1 MSEYWEEIYHRGQQS
16 IGVWNTFAPAFVFGE
31 VTLASHTTDV
41 NGLQTKANER
51 DVQQDVLDVARLNRD
66 GNLKFMEDLCI
77 RFPRKLEGELAAADP
92 LHAEIADLRA
102 IIPDTADKIAQRT
115 RRTLS
120 LWNRIN
126 AQRAAA
132 VPPLPAFQVGSNV
145 VAQLDTALTN
155 QNALM
160 QGVENERGKHTQKNE
175 ALRTLATKVG
185 VNNKRWFAAWEGEFA
200 PGSPERA
207 ALSQID
213 TGSPT
218 PLPTALEIST
228 ATVVPPDGV
237 AVVYVPGGGSHA
249 TSFKLMWKI
258 ETVDA
263 DYTHEAV
270 LNLAGQTVTVA
281 GAAGKTVS
289 FKARATNSTGSTNS
303 AVKTVVMP

>member
-16 IGVWNTFAPAFVFGE
+16 IGVWNTFMPGFVFGE

-51 DVQQDVLDVARLNRD
+51 DVQQDALDVARLSRD
-66 GNLKFMEDLCI
+66 ANLRFMEDLCV
-77 RFPRKLEGELAAADP
+77 RFPRKLEGDLAATDP
-92 LHAEIADLRA
+92 LHAEIADLRD
-102 IIPDTADKIAQRT
+102 IVPDTSDKIVQRT
-115 RRTLS
+115 RRTVS

-132 VPPLPAFQVGSNV
+132 VPPLAAFQVGTAV
-145 VAQLDTALTN
+145 VAQLDTALTH
-155 QNALM
+155 QNTLM
-160 QGVENERGKHTQKNE
+160 QNVENERGKHTQKSE
-175 ALRTLATKVG
+175 ALRTLATKVD

-200 PGSPERA
+200 AGSPERA

-213 TGSPT
+213 TGGQT
-218 PLPTALEIST
+218 PAPEALEINT
-228 ATVVPPDGV
+228 AVAQPPDQV
-237 AVVYVPGGGSHA
+237 AVTYVPDGGDHA
-249 TSFKLMWKI
+249 TSFKLKWKI

-263 DYTHEAV
+263 DFTHEAV
-270 LNLAGQTVTVA
+270 LNLLGQTVTVA

-289 FKARATNSTGSTNS
+289 FKAVATNSTGNTDS